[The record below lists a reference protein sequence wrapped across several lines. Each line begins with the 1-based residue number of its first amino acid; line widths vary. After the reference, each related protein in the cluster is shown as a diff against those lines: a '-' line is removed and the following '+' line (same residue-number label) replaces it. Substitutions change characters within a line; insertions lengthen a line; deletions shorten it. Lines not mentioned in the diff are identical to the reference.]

1 MQDLARL
8 QPDPVERRMASHL
21 VPVVSGELPF
31 AATVHLPPATVED
44 VQALGLRP
52 AAMASM

>member
-1 MQDLARL
+1 
-8 QPDPVERRMASHL
+8 MASHL
-21 VPVVSGELPF
+21 VPEVSGELPF